1 MVFAI
6 ADVKGWDGGQA
17 LVFFNRMGNHGW
29 QGKHPLRRGL
39 KPPLPGRATKYLVF
53 LLKNT

>member
-17 LVFFNRMGNHGW
+17 LVFFDDILAGVSTVSHTSSRMRERLAF
-29 QGKHPLRRGL
+29 P
-39 KPPLPGRATKYLVF
+39 ASA
-53 LLKNT
+53 